1 MDSVAAMVPRQTR
14 REPTDRPLADSAS
27 RLFAAWRKLLGVL
40 VARTKRLGARIG
52 VAARSGTA
60 GLSESGKEFVSAAPR
75 IARTGTALDVAPKA
89 AVAVGL
95 AMTLTGALIGALIQ
109 PSRGPLYT
117 AAMTAVSVMWVVAR
131 LVVMRLANTE
141 GSTIRKD
148 TIPGAWAAGTIPQLV
163 AVTPALRTFAWCL
176 GAILTWRALR
186 ASESSNRD
194 ALRLTAWGYGIEVA
208 GFFLVIVA
216 RSADVAVRMFL
227 GA

>member
-1 MDSVAAMVPRQTR
+1 MDSVAAMVPRQTH
-14 REPTDRPLADSAS
+14 REPTDRPLAGSAS
-27 RLFAAWRKLLGVL
+27 RLFAAWAELLGV
-40 VARTKRLGARIG
+40 VVTRSKRVGARMNRT
-52 VAARSGTA
+52 ARSGTA
-60 GLSESGKEFVSAAPR
+60 RLLESSKESVGAATR
-75 IARTGTALDVAPKA
+75 IARTGAAIDVAPKA
-89 AVAVGL
+89 AFVVGL

-109 PSRGPLYT
+109 PSRGPLYA

-148 TIPGAWAAGTIPQLV
+148 TIPGAWAAGTMPQLV
-163 AVTPALRTFAWCL
+163 AVTPALRTLAWCL
-176 GAILTWRALR
+176 GAIFTWRALR

-227 GA
+227 GG